1 MSALTIYGP
10 AMSTYVRTVRM
21 ACAEKGV
28 ACTLEEVDFRSEA
41 YRKLHPFNKIPAAK
55 HGDFVLYESAA
66 INRYVDRAFPG
77 PALQPADAKALAL
90 QDQWVSAIGDYL
102 YQVMIRELV
111 WQRLV
116 VPMQGGKP
124 NEDIIKAAAPK
135 LDYQL
140 GVLNE
145 ALAQRPYLAGAA
157 CSLADLALFPILA
170 YVRVTPEGQA
180 ALKKV
185 PAVTAWYDR
194 MAARPSAVATDPAAK
209 R

>member
-21 ACAEKGV
+21 ACAEKGA
-28 ACTLEEVDFRSEA
+28 ACALEEVDFRSEA
-41 YRKLHPFNKIPAAK
+41 YRKLHPFNKIPAVK

-66 INRYVDRAFPG
+66 INRYIDRAFPG
-77 PALQPADAKALAL
+77 PALQPTDAKALAL
-90 QDQWVSAIGDYL
+90 QDQWISAIGDYY
-102 YQVMIRELV
+102 YQAMIRELV

-124 NEDIIKAAAPK
+124 NEDLIKAAVPK
-135 LDYQL
+135 LEYQL
-140 GVLNE
+140 GVLSE
-145 ALAQRPYLAGAA
+145 ALSKQPYLAGAA
-157 CSLADLALFPILA
+157 CSLADLALFPIMA
-170 YVRVTPEGQA
+170 YVRATPEGQA

-194 MAARPSAVATDPAAK
+194 VAARPSAVSTDPSAK